1 MGSNPAPSTPP
12 GNLLGVYIL
21 EPHPDLQNQ
30 KLWGRPPVA
39 SQVILA
45 PWLPARAAQEHQ
57 PDAHL
62 KSLVLG
68 PLTEQFNQA
77 LWGEL
82 GESRERG
89 CFSKLPL

>member
-1 MGSNPAPSTPP
+1 M
-12 GNLLGVYIL
+12 
-21 EPHPDLQNQ
+21 
-30 KLWGRPPVA
+30 A

-68 PLTEQFNQA
+68 PLAEPFNQA
-77 LWGEL
+77 LRGVGREPGERVFFEAPPVIL
-82 GESRERG
+82 GCG
-89 CFSKLPL
+89 QG